1 MAEIKSTG
9 DPYVLNVQKWVNK
22 TYSGRT
28 GYSVITEDGY
38 TGWGT
43 IFALLHGL
51 QITLGVGS
59 TADNFGSGTESAF
72 KSYISKN
79 GAIKEKDTE
88 ELSKTRKEINGI
100 IQSAL
105 LCKGY
110 SIGATG
116 PTEQFY
122 FGTGSAIKKLKS
134 DAGIDNSTTEV
145 TLNLMKA
152 LLSMDYFYSYDTS
165 SKTKKIQKMQR
176 YLNANYEKYIGLK
189 PCDGIYSRSTNE
201 ALVYALQAEEG
212 MSTSVANGNFG
223 PSTKRCCPTIPYSQ
237 SETDYNGNVY
247 STSKI
252 GKFAKL
258 LNMGLY
264 VNGIGDGSF
273 STTVSTADVKQFQ
286 AKYALPITGVVNLTT
301 WLSLFISCGDVNRA
315 AKACDC
321 ATILTAAKAKTLYD
335 NGYRYVGRYLS
346 GEIDSG
352 VSKALSKNELK
363 IAFNAGLRIFPIQQS
378 SANRVSYFTSAR
390 GVSDANS
397 AYEYATNLG
406 IPSGTVI
413 YFAVDCDPQDTD
425 ITNYIIP
432 YFASVSNTMKN
443 SKNGKYKVGIY
454 GTRNTCQRVS
464 SKGYAVRSF
473 VCDMSTGFSGNL
485 GFNIPDNWAFDQFTT
500 ITVGSGDGQIEIDKD
515 GFSGLDYGFNS
526 IDETQVEPVAPNPDP
541 DYTKLIGFDCTS
553 PQPNVMINTSSKP
566 INVYQSKSE
575 DAQKYDP
582 AKTEIITASDY
593 SIVSPSDLNKWG
605 VTGSVVGTI
614 KPGDMF
620 VRFNCYDLSEIDS
633 TEIRADLLCGNDA
646 VHKVLFRTEDGVVR
660 YGYVQ
665 EYFLY
670 DDYKHNDSVRP
681 GIENFFG
688 YNFNP
693 DENKLEANG
702 KTIKEAV
709 FTVKRELR
717 YISTSGTEI
726 GYLEVGTKLKGM
738 DTAGKNNHE
747 YLYFSKMMKPGNE
760 SWEYLDTQNSDG
772 GFVCLDMAKGVN
784 GYNRALW

>member
-378 SANRVSYFTSAR
+378 SANIVSYFTSAR

-500 ITVGSGDGQIEIDKD
+500 IRVGSGEGQIEIDKD

-526 IDETQVEPVAPNPDP
+526 IDEIQVEPVVPNPDP
-541 DYTKLIGFDCTS
+541 DYTKLIGNDVYS
-553 PQPNVMINTSSKP
+553 PQGVVMINCSSKS
-566 INVYQSKSE
+566 INVYQSKE
-575 DAQKYDP
+575 KGAAAYDP
-582 AKTEIITASDY
+582 AKTEILEASNN
-593 SIVSPSDLNKWG
+593 SVVSPVEANRWG
-605 VTGSVVGTI
+605 VIGDKVGEI
-614 KPGDMF
+614 KPGDFF
-620 VRFNCYDLSEIDS
+620 VRFHCRENVPEAS
-633 TEIRADLLCGNDA
+633 THPDQVFTGGDTAHR
-646 VHKVLFRTEDGVVR
+646 VLFRNNDGVVR

-665 EYFLY
+665 EYLQPEELN
-670 DDYKHNDSVRP
+670 KIDSTRSGV
-681 GIENFFG
+681 ENFFY
-688 YNFNP
+688 YNFDP
-693 DENKLEANG
+693 DKNELVVNDKS
-702 KTIKEAV
+702 IKEAV

-738 DTAGKNNHE
+738 DTAGENNHE

-772 GFVCLDMAKGVN
+772 GFVCLDMARGVN